1 MARGSIMLQLE
12 VTQVLDV
19 SVTSVAPIFVQAF
32 ELLSA
37 GRTTVREIAMEKIGG
52 IAASRTSGLPF
63 DISSSGYARLRLIF
77 SERDRGPVIFLAPSH
92 VASPQIDGAGLAILD
107 VIDAGF
113 SVTSPGFLV
122 GARRIGAHA
131 YLDEIDI
138 T

>member
-1 MARGSIMLQLE
+1 MLQLE

-19 SVTSVAPIFVQAF
+19 TVTTVAPIFAQAF
-32 ELLSA
+32 ELLTG

-52 IAASRTSGLPF
+52 IAANRTSAVPF

-77 SERDRGPVIFLAPSH
+77 AERDKGPVIFLSPSH
-92 VASPQIDGAGLAILD
+92 VPSPQIDGAGLAILD

-113 SVTSPGFLV
+113 SVNPPGNLV
-122 GARRIGAHA
+122 GARRIGAHV